1 MTVSNSTLTS
11 LAILKVNIDRGT
23 DHLEYLRPFVLDF
36 LFERRPESITEDTAA
51 AYILAEYG
59 LVIPNRTI

>member
-1 MTVSNSTLTS
+1 MTVSNATLTS

-23 DHLEYLRPFVLDF
+23 DYLEYLRPFVLDF
-36 LFERRPESITEDTAA
+36 LFKHRPESITEETVA

-59 LVIPNRTI
+59 LVIEL